1 MLGILYC
8 SDVAGLRF
16 DAAKHTYEDLLITI
30 SPDLQPDAAGQQAI
44 IGTFNPLLAQLDAF
58 LITI

>member
-1 MLGILYC
+1 
-8 SDVAGLRF
+8 VAGLRF